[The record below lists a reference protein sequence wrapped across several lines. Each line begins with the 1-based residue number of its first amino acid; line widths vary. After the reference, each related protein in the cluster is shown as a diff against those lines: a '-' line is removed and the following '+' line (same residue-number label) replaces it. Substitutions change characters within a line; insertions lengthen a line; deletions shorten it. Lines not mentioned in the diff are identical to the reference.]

1 MPRVFFW
8 FLTFFAA
15 FCVAMGY
22 AGIQRLHNTQN
33 PPFEEPGVMHT
44 RIDIV
49 GVSEGLVREM
59 DSWPGQI
66 AVWLLVF
73 GVPIGCG
80 RLAFKHGRLLS
91 GLSLML
97 LWAAVS
103 GYVGLRIYLHG
114 LFVPG

>member
-15 FCVAMGY
+15 FSIAMGY
-22 AGIQRLHNTQN
+22 AGIQRLRDTKN
-33 PPFEEPGVMHT
+33 PPFHDGGLCT
-44 RIDIV
+44 CIDIV
-49 GVSEGLVREM
+49 GVPEDLVSKM
-59 DSWPGQI
+59 AAWPGQTV
-66 AVWLLVF
+66 VWLLVF

-80 RLAFKHGRLLS
+80 RLAFKHGRLVT

-97 LWAAVS
+97 LWAAIC